1 MNTQPHETFSEP
13 ETLAPCPQP
22 NFKSLVVFGLRA
34 MASQRITPKMKSQF
48 LRLMGKQI
56 FQILSLCK
64 WQPQMIII
72 LVPLWVNMREYNLGK
87 DQIGPQ
93 IDLTKSLIWGWISS
107 KSTFWTKKKWHLPV
121 THVFRTNRTGI
132 LPWRSLSSKP
142 NCCQT

>member
-22 NFKSLVVFGLRA
+22 NFKSLVVFGLKA
-34 MASQRITPKMKSQF
+34 MVSRRITPKMKSQF

-64 WQPQMIII
+64 WQPPMIII
-72 LVPLWVNMREYNLGK
+72 LVPLWVNRREYNLGK

-93 IDLTKSLIWGWISS
+93 TDLTTSLIWGWISS
-107 KSTFWTKKKWHLPV
+107 KSIFWTKKMAFASHSCFQDKQDWHPAMKK
-121 THVFRTNRTGI
+121 
-132 LPWRSLSSKP
+132 SLIQDY
-142 NCCQT
+142 CCQT